1 MVNYCGPT
9 SDGAVFP
16 PRVGAIVF
24 RFSGQAERALAAAG
38 GGPVLNGRVSGH
50 ISHSIEPFDFTQS
63 RHTVGLGLYNHSPIR
78 LEAGGHRLPLPRN
91 SGRNPSEASVAG
103 TLRNDR
109 HYGHRSGCQNH
120 QTGNGS
126 PHDFAS

>member
-1 MVNYCGPT
+1 MTGIGCF
-9 SDGAVFP
+9 S
-16 PRVGAIVF
+16 AIPGF
-24 RFSGQAERALAAAG
+24 GSNAGSLALACLRSAT
-38 GGPVLNGRVSGH
+38 S
-50 ISHSIEPFDFTQS
+50 SHSIEPFDFTQS
-63 RHTVGLGLYNHSPIR
+63 RHSVGLYNHSPIR

-126 PHDFAS
+126 PHEFAS